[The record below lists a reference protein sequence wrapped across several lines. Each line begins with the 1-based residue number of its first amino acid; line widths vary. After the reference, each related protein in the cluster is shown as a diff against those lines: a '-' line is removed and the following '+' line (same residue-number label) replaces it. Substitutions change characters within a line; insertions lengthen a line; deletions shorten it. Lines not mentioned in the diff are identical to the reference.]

1 MRINI
6 PNFGAVMK
14 KIVVVL
20 CLLIL
25 SGCSAVPS
33 VQLKKEDFEKLN
45 TLSVEASEHDNSML
59 VVVGKAK
66 MQWAG
71 GYAAVADV
79 GGTGLKASTLE
90 FLEANEINFND
101 IVTKQFIEKI
111 REDNLDIE
119 LDEKSKNKLVFT
131 INVVVLGIVHGF
143 SDEYTSGFNISGQLF
158 DGSGKLIWSCNPTKG
173 FAEHFSKPSLTLK
186 EIFSSKESALK
197 FFSAESDSMVQ
208 KLYDDFKNNLI

>member
-1 MRINI
+1 
-6 PNFGAVMK
+6 MK

-119 LDEKSKNKLVFT
+119 LDANTPRSHIYLR
-131 INVVVLGIVHGF
+131 
-143 SDEYTSGFNISGQLF
+143 
-158 DGSGKLIWSCNPTKG
+158 
-173 FAEHFSKPSLTLK
+173 
-186 EIFSSKESALK
+186 
-197 FFSAESDSMVQ
+197 
-208 KLYDDFKNNLI
+208 

>member
-6 PNFGAVMK
+6 PNFGVVMK

-66 MQWAG
+66 MQNGEIKFLSEA
-71 GYAAVADV
+71 
-79 GGTGLKASTLE
+79 KSTLQY
-90 FLEANEINFND
+90 
-101 IVTKQFIEKI
+101 V
-111 REDNLDIE
+111 
-119 LDEKSKNKLVFT
+119 
-131 INVVVLGIVHGF
+131 
-143 SDEYTSGFNISGQLF
+143 
-158 DGSGKLIWSCNPTKG
+158 
-173 FAEHFSKPSLTLK
+173 
-186 EIFSSKESALK
+186 
-197 FFSAESDSMVQ
+197 
-208 KLYDDFKNNLI
+208 